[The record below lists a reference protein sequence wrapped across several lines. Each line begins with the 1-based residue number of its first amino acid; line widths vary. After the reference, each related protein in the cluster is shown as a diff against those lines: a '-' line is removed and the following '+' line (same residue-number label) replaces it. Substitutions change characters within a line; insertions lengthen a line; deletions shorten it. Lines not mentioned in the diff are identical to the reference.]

1 MTDSIQS
8 TATFLP
14 PKRRRRLGRPA
25 WQEDSTIVG
34 KIAKAIGIAIILLL
48 VLFPFSVVIST
59 SLSTQES
66 LAAAGGYVIW
76 PTEFSLAAYER
87 VLTGSVIM
95 RSMLVSV
102 FITAVGT
109 AISLTATFLAAYGL
123 SRPGTLMHRPLL
135 LFILFT
141 FLFTPG
147 IIPLYLMVRQLGML
161 DTYWALILP
170 TAINV
175 FNFVIVR
182 GFIQGIPQELID
194 AARIDGA
201 GEWRILW
208 TIVTPL
214 SRGVLAV
221 VGLFYGVGYWNAYF
235 NAVLYLNDTEK
246 WPLQLII
253 RAFVL
258 QGQSDF
264 NNSTDLLPPPQEALQ
279 MALLVV
285 SIIPILVVYPFLQR
299 HLKKGVLTGA
309 VKG

>member
-1 MTDSIQS
+1 
-8 TATFLP
+8 
-14 PKRRRRLGRPA
+14 
-25 WQEDSTIVG
+25 V
-34 KIAKAIGIAIILLL
+34 
-48 VLFPFSVVIST
+48 
-59 SLSTQES
+59 
-66 LAAAGGYVIW
+66 
-76 PTEFSLAAYER
+76 
-87 VLTGSVIM
+87 
-95 RSMLVSV
+95 
-102 FITAVGT
+102 
-109 AISLTATFLAAYGL
+109 
-123 SRPGTLMHRPLL
+123 
-135 LFILFT
+135 LFT

-147 IIPLYLMVRQLGML
+147 IIPLYLMVKQLGML
-161 DTYWALILP
+161 DSYWALILP

-182 GFIQGIPQELID
+182 GFVQNIPQELID

-235 NAVLYLNDTEK
+235 NAVIYLNDTEK

-253 RAFVL
+253 RSFVL

-264 NNSTDLLPPPQEALQ
+264 NNTTDLLPPPQEAMQ

-285 SIIPILVVYPFLQR
+285 SIIPILIVYPFLQR